1 MVADRALA
9 PGQAAIGDGGG
20 VAVELADRQIGE
32 GRAALLFQ
40 IPDIG
45 RLEVRRF
52 EHHPVELGKL
62 GQRRPLGVP
71 ERHAGRPAGSPCG
84 SAGTKRQRQAGKP
97 GERAFDGS
105 KGVTAGRQ
113 TQHGDSFLAEPHA
126 QPTRQ
131 GRYRPKRQVG
141 SMDAVSDG
149 NVESLTVRARPK
161 QPQAINVNLMTK
173 YANC

>member
-1 MVADRALA
+1 
-9 PGQAAIGDGGG
+9 
-20 VAVELADRQIGE
+20 
-32 GRAALLFQ
+32 
-40 IPDIG
+40 
-45 RLEVRRF
+45 
-52 EHHPVELGKL
+52 
-62 GQRRPLGVP
+62 
-71 ERHAGRPAGSPCG
+71 
-84 SAGTKRQRQAGKP
+84 
-97 GERAFDGS
+97 DGS

-141 SMDAVSDG
+141 SMDAVSGG
-149 NVESLTVRARPK
+149 NVESLAVRARAK

>member
-1 MVADRALA
+1 
-9 PGQAAIGDGGG
+9 
-20 VAVELADRQIGE
+20 
-32 GRAALLFQ
+32 
-40 IPDIG
+40 
-45 RLEVRRF
+45 
-52 EHHPVELGKL
+52 
-62 GQRRPLGVP
+62 
-71 ERHAGRPAGSPCG
+71 
-84 SAGTKRQRQAGKP
+84 
-97 GERAFDGS
+97 
-105 KGVTAGRQ
+105 
-113 TQHGDSFLAEPHA
+113 HGDSFLAEPHA